1 MYSLLKGIEAQGI
14 KKCNR
19 ISNRIKKDE
28 IVATK
33 FIKFLIPRPLA
44 AGLPIKKGP
53 GLALGFN
60 TFY

>member
-1 MYSLLKGIEAQGI
+1 MIPSHSIE
-14 KKCNR
+14 
-19 ISNRIKKDE
+19 
-28 IVATK
+28 

-60 TFY
+60 TFYIKKDLDNGFLS